1 MHLVLFKIGD
11 TAGLIAN
18 ASLNEL
24 LRDTFGLPWFRKI
37 VIYCRDVTLRRLVNR
52 VVCSLADWVV
62 VEV

>member
-24 LRDTFGLPWFRKI
+24 LRDKFGSL
-37 VIYCRDVTLRRLVNR
+37 VSENLLSRRH
-52 VVCSLADWVV
+52 LAAPR
-62 VEV
+62 ESRRMFFGRLGRR

>member
-24 LRDTFGLPWFRKI
+24 LRDTFGSPGFGKST
-37 VIYCRDVTLRRLVNR
+37 VATSPCGA
-52 VVCSLADWVV
+52 S
-62 VEV
+62 